1 MTPPNR
7 TAPNRTAVPKRPAAP
22 NFSTSTTTGIEPNV
36 SAALSYILGL
46 ITGIIFFALEKENK
60 FVRFHAA
67 QSIVVSAI
75 LIIVSTAISLLGGVL
90 AILPI
95 LGSLMVFLLTTGL
108 AIGTFVLWLMLMWR
122 AYSGDTWELP
132 IAGGLARRLV

>member
-1 MTPPNR
+1 MNPPNR
-7 TAPNRTAVPKRPAAP
+7 AAPNRTAGPKRPAAP

-36 SAALSYILGL
+36 AAALSYILGL

-67 QSIVVSAI
+67 QSMVVTAI
-75 LIIVSTAISLLGGVL
+75 LIIVGTAISILGGVL
-90 AILPI
+90 AILPF
-95 LGSLMVFLLTTGL
+95 LGTLMVFLLTAGL
-108 AIGTFVLWLMLMWR
+108 AIATFVLWLVLMWR

-132 IAGGLARRLV
+132 IAGDLARRLV

>member
-7 TAPNRTAVPKRPAAP
+7 AAPNRTEIPKRPAAP
-22 NFSTSTTTGIEPNV
+22 NYSTSTTTGIEPNV
-36 SAALSYILGL
+36 AAALSYILGL

-67 QSIVVSAI
+67 QSMVVSGI
-75 LIIVSTAISLLGGVL
+75 LIVVSTAISILGGVL
-90 AILPI
+90 AILPF
-95 LGSLMVFLLTTGL
+95 LGSLMVFFLTAGL
-108 AIGTFVLWLMLMWR
+108 AIGTFCLWLMLMWR
-122 AYSGDTWELP
+122 AYSGDEWEMP